1 MQKGAATSGEFPS
14 RVTPLGNPP
23 SSNRTLLREGC
34 AHDPQP
40 VLAQGS
46 GQPGIKNHS
55 FDLAVVS
62 RYRNYHDNELR
73 R

>member
-34 AHDPQP
+34 AQDPQP

-46 GQPGIKNHS
+46 GQPGIKNPLS
-55 FDLAVVS
+55 DLAAAI
-62 RYRNYHDNELR
+62 RYRNNPDNDQR